1 MADAPFR
8 KRALLT
14 AIPTGGEEGSGATS
28 LKSHSEV
35 AGEGYHQEPWN
46 TESPFALPPAL
57 TSMED
62 TMLKSAIVA
71 ASMVIAT
78 AAFAQSNMSGGAG
91 KSEFAPG
98 QQPNTTKGPGHSES
112 APGQQKNT
120 AGPGYSAGAPGQQS
134 TTGSAASDRTKK
146 K

>member
-1 MADAPFR
+1 
-8 KRALLT
+8 
-14 AIPTGGEEGSGATS
+14 
-28 LKSHSEV
+28 
-35 AGEGYHQEPWN
+35 
-46 TESPFALPPAL
+46 
-57 TSMED
+57 
-62 TMLKSAIVA
+62 MLKSAIVA

-78 AAFAQSNMSGGAG
+78 AAFAQSNTSGGAG

-112 APGQQKNT
+112 APGQKKNT
-120 AGPGYSAGAPGQQS
+120 SGPGYSAGAPGQQS